1 MEALLDRVYEL
12 EGLLHLALSREDC
25 PARLQEIIRLKGRRI
40 AEVIASDGEVTD
52 EKPEEV
58 AADIPDAGPMLEEE
72 EEMADAWNKAVA
84 VTEEA
89 TEGYTC
95 QTSEEV
101 TDEATEEVTDE
112 ATEDV
117 ADETPEEV
125 AEEVP
130 EAETMLE
137 VEEEMAEAL
146 EEEGTMAPAEK
157 QRVGHLKSKFSLND
171 RFRFSREL
179 FGGDTRRF
187 DAVVDQLNDTEG
199 FDEARD
205 YLVSSLGWDIE
216 ADDAAAEFVEIIRPF
231 Y

>member
-101 TDEATEEVTDE
+101 TDEATE
-112 ATEDV
+112 DV
-117 ADETPEEV
+117 ADEIPEEV

-130 EAETMLE
+130 EAEPMLE

-187 DAVVDQLNDTEG
+187 DAVVDQLNDSEG

>member
-1 MEALLDRVYEL
+1 METLLDRVYEL

-58 AADIPDAGPMLEEE
+58 AAEIPDAGPMLEEE
-72 EEMADAWNKAVA
+72 DEMADAWNKAGA
-84 VTEEA
+84 VTEEV

-95 QTSEEV
+95 QTS
-101 TDEATEEVTDE
+101 EEVTDE

-130 EAETMLE
+130 EAEPMIE

-146 EEEGTMAPAEK
+146 EEEENMAPVEK

-187 DAVVDQLNDTEG
+187 DAVVDHLNDSEG

-216 ADDAAAEFVEIIRPF
+216 ADDAAAEFIEIIRLF